1 MDVHSFGE
9 IILEVISNGR
19 LTTAGSSTQ
28 NKARDLLLREI
39 YKENC
44 ISSPNSSQEDI
55 EQVLDLALLCTRSR
69 PSNRPSMEDILKLL
83 SDIKPEV
90 KS

>member
-9 IILEVISNGR
+9 IVLEILSNGR

-39 YKENC
+39 YKENG
-44 ISSPNSSQEDI
+44 ISCADSSQE
-55 EQVLDLALLCTRSR
+55 EVKQVLGVALQCSRSR
-69 PSNRPSMEDILKLL
+69 PSNRPSMEDVLKLL
-83 SDIKPEV
+83 SDVKPKV
-90 KS
+90 K